1 MKNGKTKQKTD
12 IRKGKL
18 NTDINDLDLDVIEEQ
33 QDLEESQMTSY
44 YEGMHRSQLAHN
56 TTTTESA

>member
-33 QDLEESQMTSY
+33 
-44 YEGMHRSQLAHN
+44 
-56 TTTTESA
+56 